1 MVITSPE
8 NKLIKK
14 IIKCTDK
21 KYIKQFG
28 IVLIESYKVVCDVSS
43 FCAVENIFVL
53 ETSQDK
59 YNDLIEKYLD
69 KVVFISE
76 KVCKTLSQFADK
88 SDIFA
93 TIKLPQNNDR
103 YGNKIL
109 FLDCIQDP
117 SNLGAIARTARATG
131 FDDIILFDCAY
142 PYSPKAIRSSMGHI
156 LGLNLHFGQ
165 YEDIVK
171 LKNNSYKTIIADL
184 DGQNA
189 FDYHSNNDKLILVIG
204 NEGSG
209 VSENARQLADTIITL
224 PMENDVESLNASVSA
239 SILMYILTK

>member
-1 MVITSPE
+1 MRRRSAAVH
-8 NKLIKK
+8 N
-14 IIKCTDK
+14 K
-21 KYIKQFG
+21 KYADMQTLAIKNLPT
-28 IVLIESYKVVCDVSS
+28 LIDQNL
-43 FCAVENIFVL
+43 F
-53 ETSQDK
+53 
-59 YNDLIEKYLD
+59 DLNSLIPY
-69 KVVFISE
+69 
-76 KVCKTLSQFADK
+76 LSQ
-88 SDIFA
+88 
-93 TIKLPQNNDR
+93 Q
-103 YGNKIL
+103 IL
-109 FLDCIQDP
+109 
-117 SNLGAIARTARATG
+117 
-131 FDDIILFDCAY
+131 